1 MQPHSSLHKINF
13 DFKSTSFLNINHHAL
28 QVLSK
33 TVDLSVAT
41 SSYYFASLNNIIEL
55 WMFLGNIHM
64 PLGTV
69 KVN

>member
-1 MQPHSSLHKINF
+1 MQPHSSFHKINF

-28 QVLSK
+28 QVLLK
-33 TVDLSVAT
+33 TVLSVAT

-64 PLGTV
+64 SLGTV